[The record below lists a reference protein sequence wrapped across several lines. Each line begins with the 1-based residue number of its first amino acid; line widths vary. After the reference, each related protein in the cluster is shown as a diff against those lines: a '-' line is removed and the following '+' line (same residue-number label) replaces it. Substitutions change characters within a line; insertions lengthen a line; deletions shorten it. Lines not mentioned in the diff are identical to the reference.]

1 MGNIPS
7 GLVLIIGLI
16 LFCKYIK
23 QTKINRI
30 LAIIACSLYLVCIIT
45 KSDQMYVFFC
55 LGILYSFCPM
65 FFKYETF
72 EDENGK
78 IYTKRKVKFVG
89 IIYAIG
95 LGIILGLLVF
105 SKDFPWLKYVISV
118 TGILV
123 NLISAFV
130 TI

>member
-1 MGNIPS
+1 
-7 GLVLIIGLI
+7 
-16 LFCKYIK
+16 
-23 QTKINRI
+23 
-30 LAIIACSLYLVCIIT
+30 
-45 KSDQMYVFFC
+45 
-55 LGILYSFCPM
+55 M